1 MLSHRLTSLAAA
13 AALAV
18 LLATPR
24 PTAAQP
30 AFAWDIADRGSV
42 NALDVTSTFHTE
54 IINTG
59 TVTDTY
65 TVSLRSD
72 LPDTWL
78 TTLCD
83 VSLCYPPFITTLQ
96 YTVAPGDTLYIGV
109 NVTPMLQAGSGTS
122 TVTVASLALPA
133 QSRTADF
140 TVLTAGAQVLVV
152 DAGASGQA
160 QPLVAAVAAGG
171 RTSALWPRRAAGP
184 LAAAE
189 LAVFPAVFWDSGDE
203 AATLAAADRA
213 ALAAYVAGGGRLLAS
228 GADLL
233 GGLVDPA
240 SPFHDPDAASWFAAV
255 LGAAWV
261 GDAGAATEVSGLP
274 GDPIADGLVLRI
286 DGNGANAAPDALV
299 AQGGSAGLVYAGG
312 QVADGQVAGVRHQ
325 AADARTL
332 CLGFGCAGL
341 DPPADREL
349 FLSAALD
356 WLLGDVASAG
366 VPAPSRRLSAA
377 PNPFN
382 PLTEINGD
390 VRQEAAG
397 SLAIFDLR
405 GRRVRALRNGI
416 FVAGPFTVVWDGRDD
431 SGRTL
436 PGGTYVARLVL
447 AGEPTSALKLT
458 LAK

>member
-1 MLSHRLTSLAAA
+1 MPRRRLTALAAA

-18 LLATPR
+18 LLVAPR
-24 PTAAQP
+24 PAAAQP

-59 TVTDTY
+59 AVTDTY
-65 TVSLRSD
+65 TVSLVAD
-72 LPDTWL
+72 LPSTWL

-83 VSLCYPPFITTLQ
+83 ASLCYPPFITTLQ

-109 NVTPMLQAGSGTS
+109 NITPMIETGTGTS
-122 TVTVASLALPA
+122 TVTVASLGAPGL
-133 QSRTADF
+133 SRTAVF

-152 DAGASGQA
+152 EAGASGQA
-160 QPLVAAVAAGG
+160 QPLVAAVTAGG
-171 RTSALWPRRAAGP
+171 RAGALWLRQVAGP
-184 LAAAE
+184 LSAAE
-189 LAVFPAVFWDSGDE
+189 LAVFPAVIWDSGDQ
-203 AATLAAADRA
+203 AVALDAADRD

-240 SPFHDPDAASWFAAV
+240 GPFHDPAAASWFAAV

-286 DGNGANAAPDALV
+286 DGNGANASPDALV
-299 AQGGSAGLVYAGG
+299 AQGGSACLAYAGG
-312 QVADGQVAGVRHQ
+312 QVAGVRRQ
-325 AADARTL
+325 AAGTRTL

-341 DPPADREL
+341 DPPADREI
-349 FLSAALD
+349 FVSAALD

-366 VPAPSRRLSAA
+366 VPAASRRLSAA

-382 PLTEINGD
+382 PLTGIRVDSQRET
-390 VRQEAAG
+390 VG
-397 SLAIFDLR
+397 SLAVFDLR
-405 GRRVRALRNGI
+405 GRRVRALRDGV
-416 FVAGPFTVVWDGRDD
+416 FGAGPLTVVWDGRDD
-431 SGRTL
+431 SGHPL

-447 AGEPTSALKLT
+447 AGEPTSTLKLT